1 MAQSLLE
8 FSRTPP
14 IEDSRDKPIEG
25 SFPMKSELRPYLTVR
40 VDPNEMVQYVHDL
53 MTMPRSKS
61 VADTGAIA
69 RAQWGGDTAVV
80 RAAQIR
86 WSALNRAFGDARV
99 STWTTP
105 QRRDQLH
112 VPAALIAAAG
122 VARLQV
128 TEDEVVFDI
137 PTLLDATL
145 ELCEPVGHA

>member
-1 MAQSLLE
+1 
-8 FSRTPP
+8 
-14 IEDSRDKPIEG
+14 
-25 SFPMKSELRPYLTVR
+25 MKTTDLQPYLTVR
-40 VDPNEMVQYVHDL
+40 VDPNEMVQYVQDL
-53 MTMPRSKS
+53 MTAPRTKATDSSAS
-61 VADTGAIA
+61 VA
-69 RAQWGGDTAVV
+69 RAQWGGDTAVA

-86 WSALNRAFGDARV
+86 WTALNRAFGDSRV

-122 VARLQV
+122 VARL
-128 TEDEVVFDI
+128 TLAEDEIVFDI